1 MDRNM
6 KNGTMDFSNELVKK
20 QIAWRAFQS
29 FEQKLGKK
37 NEGNQ
42 SIYEGQLL
50 QAKELISQYQE
61 ALLPNGSYVLHR
73 EKTVSYI
80 QLPDINVQAELLFT
94 LQSNEVKQESVSDGF
109 LYYLLQVSY
118 LDSVREYIKET
129 LFPTLIR
136 YYLKEEA
143 QVISPLLGAGL
154 FDSPL
159 KEIDRS
165 RKQGHM
171 VYGVLYSTDEAI
183 PFKHPCQYCKAQ
195 TGCEYCMIHNKK
207 YGTMPNDTK

>member
-29 FEQKLGKK
+29 FEQKLGRK
-37 NEGNQ
+37 NECNQ
-42 SIYEGQLL
+42 SSYEGQLVR
-50 QAKELISQYQE
+50 AKELISQCQE

-73 EKTVSYI
+73 KKTVSYI
-80 QLPDINVQAELLFT
+80 ELPDIKVQAELLFT
-94 LQSNEVKQESVSDGF
+94 LQSNEVKQESVTDEF

-143 QVISPLLGAGL
+143 QVISPLFGAGL

-159 KEIDRS
+159 EEIDRS
-165 RKQGHM
+165 CKQGHM
-171 VYGVLYSTDEAI
+171 VYGVLYSTEEEI
-183 PFKHPCQYCKAQ
+183 PRKHPCQYCKAQ
-195 TGCEYCMIHNKK
+195 RGCEYCMIHKK
-207 YGTMPNDTK
+207 